1 MGNEKIIVKKNFAL
15 YLFSITINNIGDII
29 FDLFITWSITQST
42 GKILS
47 AVYLMGTSIAFRAI
61 LALFLGSIVDR
72 YNKKTLIIISHI
84 SSIIIILTFS
94 FCWNWVLNNIGIG
107 ILFILANDINNE
119 LFRRCYITMSAEIF
133 PANTY
138 IKFQSTSMIINRVVS
153 ILGTSIS
160 GFLIAYLD
168 STFIFEIDIITYIIS
183 LLLLMQ
189 ISYTYKNTVDSEK
202 TISFRANFKNIIND
216 IKYAL
221 KSIINSKYILSFT
234 ILMFILNMAYGYIPN
249 IMPIYISNNLNSPTL
264 LGFIKS
270 AMTIGEIIGLA
281 VVTKLSSYVSK
292 TFKVSMIGNA
302 ILMFGMLYINNL
314 YLIILI
320 FAMYGFFDSLT
331 QPLFSYT
338 VTLIEEK
345 NRGKILGGIDAIILF
360 SPSIGMYLITQSI
373 NLNVIAGTFILV
385 LIFVAAYL
393 IISLNKS
400 LHAIKL

>member
-1 MGNEKIIVKKNFAL
+1 MKKNFIL
-15 YLFSITINNIGDII
+15 YLLSITINNIGDII

-42 GKILS
+42 GEILS

-84 SSIIIILTFS
+84 SSIAIILTFS

-119 LFRRCYITMSAEIF
+119 LFRRSYITMSAEIF
-133 PANTY
+133 STNTY
-138 IKFQSTSMIINRVVS
+138 IKFQSTAMITNRIIS
-153 ILGTSIS
+153 IFGTSIS

-168 STFIFEIDIITYIIS
+168 SNVIFGIDIITYFIS
-183 LLLLMQ
+183 LLLLVQ
-189 ISYTYKNTVDSEK
+189 ISYTYRK
-202 TISFRANFKNIIND
+202 TATSDKTLSFRSTLYQIASD
-216 IKYAL
+216 VKYAL
-221 KSIINSKYILSFT
+221 KSIVRSNYILSFT

-270 AMTIGEIIGLA
+270 AMTVGEIIGLA
-281 VVTKLSSYVSK
+281 VVTKLSHYVSK
-292 TFKVSMIGNA
+292 TFKISMIGNA
-302 ILMFGMLYINNL
+302 ILMIAMPYTNNL
-314 YLIILI
+314 YLIILL

-338 VTLIEEK
+338 VTLIEEE

-360 SPSIGMYLITQSI
+360 SPSIGMYLITQSM
-373 NLNVIAGTFILV
+373 NLSVIAGTFLLV
-385 LIFVAAYL
+385 FVFITAYF

-400 LHAIKL
+400 LCAIKLHKD